1 MAGQPGASAY
11 GNAAFFAQL
20 LGKAVAANASDIHL
34 RVGAP
39 PSARIRGDLVAF
51 RTDPLRASDTEAI
64 ARLVLSDP
72 AKLAK
77 LSELLEHDT
86 AYVVPN
92 VGRFRVNVYRQRGT
106 LAIVLRAIAST
117 IPTMES
123 LGLPATC
130 VQLAERGRGLVLVV
144 GAAGNGKSSTLASMI
159 GHLNATQPLHIV
171 TIEDP
176 IEFLHED
183 RKASVSQREV
193 QIDTGS
199 FADALRSALRQDPD
213 VILVG
218 EIRDEV
224 TMDVALQAAET
235 GHLVMSTLH
244 TPDVTRTMGRAVSL
258 APRRAGASEDMRERL
273 ASCLQGIVAQRL
285 LPSKSGDGLV
295 LLAEV
300 LVASGTVR
308 EAIRRPDNNPS
319 LRELMEKGAHPY
331 GMQTFD
337 MHARELV
344 ASGRISREAAS
355 EAAVF

>member
-1 MAGQPGASAY
+1 MSDASPY
-11 GNAAFFAQL
+11 GNATFFAQL
-20 LGKAVAANASDIHL
+20 LGKAVAAKASDIHL
-34 RVGAP
+34 RVGAA
-39 PSARIRGDLVAF
+39 PSARVRGDLVSF
-51 RTDPLRASDTEAI
+51 RTEPLRATDTEAI
-64 ARLVLSDP
+64 ARLVISDP
-72 AKLAK
+72 AKTAK
-77 LSELLEHDT
+77 LSELMEYDT
-86 AYVVPN
+86 AYVVPG

-106 LAIVLRAIAST
+106 LAIVLRAIAVK

-123 LGLPATC
+123 LGVPAVC
-130 VQLAERGRGLVLVV
+130 AQLAEKGRGLVLVV

-183 RKASVSQREV
+183 IRASVSQREV
-193 QIDTGS
+193 QIDTSS

-218 EIRDEV
+218 EIRDEI
-224 TMDVALQAAET
+224 TMDIALQAAET

-244 TPDVTRTMGRAVSL
+244 TPDVARTMGRAIAL
-258 APRRAGASEDMRERL
+258 APRRPGAAEEMRERL
-273 ASCLQGIVAQRL
+273 ASSLQGVVAQRL
-285 LPSKSGDGLV
+285 LPSIGGDGLV
-295 LLAEV
+295 LLAEI

-319 LRELMEKGAHPY
+319 LRELMEKGVHPY

-337 MHARELV
+337 MHARQLI
-344 ASGRISREAAS
+344 AAGRISRETAVEAS
-355 EAAVF
+355 AF